1 MLIKRKY
8 FEKIFLEFATKNKKI
23 GAIGTVKEL
32 HQDII
37 DIAVRLA
44 DLEFINYVR
53 ISNEA
58 ITASSEIKGTKIKI
72 PISTMNHDTAIGIEI
87 VYHTEYKSLDFF
99 EINSPVKGNG
109 SQMVSAVLT
118 NLPKDWNLYVIMDWS
133 NGFWK
138 KMEEKH
144 ADREWNI

>member
-8 FEKIFLEFATKNKKI
+8 FEKTFLEFATKNKKI